1 MKTLILILLLIIF
14 VVVIIS
20 LLKRLKAPKEKT
32 VQERLQL
39 YIDGALVNQLA
50 LKEREEEELAK
61 KKEATER
68 FKAFS
73 KTTGLLDRL
82 AIFKKREEVIKRKI
96 AQAGL
101 PMKPSEF
108 MGLKIL
114 FLALGM
120 FVGAILGR
128 FGFSHPLF
136 STVLGSFLGYF
147 YPNLNLWRRYKK
159 RVKAFNNQLVD
170 ALSLMSNSLKAGYSF
185 LQAVQTVG
193 SESVSPMKE
202 EFQRVIREDSLGV
215 PIEKSLTGLAARME
229 SDDFDLIVTA
239 VLIQRQIGGNLAEIL
254 DSIADTIRQRIRI
267 KGQIRTLTAQGKM
280 SCLIITALPFAIFFI
295 MYLMQPDIMSLL
307 FKEKIGWA
315 MIGLALISQSIGA
328 LWIRK
333 IVTIEV

>member
-14 VVVIIS
+14 VVIIVS

-61 KKEATER
+61 KKESTEK

-73 KTTGLLDRL
+73 RATGLLDRL
-82 AIFKKREEVIKRKI
+82 SILKKREEEIKLKI
-96 AQAGL
+96 AKAGL

-108 MGLKIL
+108 MGLKIFSL
-114 FLALGM
+114 VLGM
-120 FVGAILGR
+120 FVGALLGR
-128 FGFSHPLF
+128 FIFSHPLF
-136 STVLGSFLGYF
+136 FTALGSCIGYF
-147 YPNLNLWRRYKK
+147 YPNINLWRRHKK
-159 RVKAFNNQLVD
+159 RVKAFNDQLVD

-215 PIEKSLTGLAARME
+215 PIEKSLTGLAVRME

-280 SCLIITALPFAIFFI
+280 SGLIITALPFAIFFI
-295 MYLMQPDIMSLL
+295 MYLMQPDIMSML
-307 FKEKIGWA
+307 FKKKLGWA
-315 MIGLALISQSIGA
+315 MIVAALISQAIGA
-328 LWIRK
+328 FWINK
-333 IVTIEV
+333 VVSIEV